1 MAEHEPCV
9 GKSSDWFSP
18 KFLFDALDLV
28 FDLDPA
34 HPGRDNPY
42 WVVPA
47 RKIYT
52 KAEDG
57 LRQPWSG
64 LVWLN
69 PPFGG
74 RRGQVPWLREFF
86 RHRCGICLVAARTSA
101 DWFHEGVAPNA
112 ELLLFPNG
120 KTKFVRPDGSIGKEP
135 GTGVVL
141 ICMGEIANTALERSG
156 LGFFV
161 RLRGTP

>member
-1 MAEHEPCV
+1 MPLSITSSSATAPRPSGVRSTARPHQAATTSRSTEWPRSSHRQGAARRRAVPLCFGTCEMAEHEPCV

-34 HPGRDNPY
+34 HPGPDNPY

-64 LVWLN
+64 LVWL
-69 PPFGG
+69 G
-74 RRGQVPWLREFF
+74 LI
-86 RHRCGICLVAARTSA
+86 RHSEAGAAARFAWSPLTPRRIG
-101 DWFHEGVAPNA
+101 F
-112 ELLLFPNG
+112 
-120 KTKFVRPDGSIGKEP
+120 TKSWPRMP
-135 GTGVVL
+135 
-141 ICMGEIANTALERSG
+141 
-156 LGFFV
+156 
-161 RLRGTP
+161 